1 MVTDVMAISRNSEKH
16 PRNLWLGLMVLLTFL
31 SLEACN
37 TKTES
42 EDVRPVRNM
51 VIETHM
57 TGDLITLTGQLN
69 ARHETKLAF
78 RLSGK
83 LVERLVATGDIV
95 KADQIVAKLDAET
108 ERNTRDAA
116 KADYTAAVAFLDQS
130 EAAERRYGNLI
141 NEKAVS
147 QAEYE
152 EALKQL
158 KTARSQVKAARAKLD
173 SAEDQLGYTVL
184 KADADGVIT
193 AKGAEPG
200 EVVQVGQMIVAL
212 AHEKGRD
219 AVFDMPAQIIRDG
232 ISVNQEVEV
241 WLVDNPDIKTTGKV
255 REISPQADPSTRTY
269 QVKVG
274 LDALPS
280 GMFLGSTV
288 VGRLKLRTGTLIE
301 IPSSALAMAETK
313 PAVWIIDPKTNTV
326 HKREIEITRYTQ
338 DAAIVAS
345 GLQSGERIVTAGVQS
360 LFEGQKVKLLEGENG
375 RP

>member
-1 MVTDVMAISRNSEKH
+1 MVTDMMAIVRNSEKN
-16 PRNLWLGLMVLLTFL
+16 PRNLWLGLMVLLAFL

-37 TKTES
+37 KQPES

-83 LVERLVATGDIV
+83 LVERLVTIGDIV

-147 QAEYE
+147 QQEYE
-152 EALKQL
+152 EALKQH

-200 EVVQVGQMIVAL
+200 EVVHVGQMIVAL

-301 IPSSALAMAETK
+301 IPSYALAMAETK

-326 HKREIEITRYTQ
+326 HKREIEITRYTR

>member
-1 MVTDVMAISRNSEKH
+1 MVTDMLAIVRNSEKN
-16 PRNLWLGLMVLLTFL
+16 PRNLWLGLMVLLAFL
-31 SLEACN
+31 SLEACDK
-37 TKTES
+37 KTES

-69 ARHETKLAF
+69 ARHETKMAF

-83 LVERLVATGDIV
+83 LVERLVAIGDIV

-116 KADYTAAVAFLDQS
+116 KADYTAALAFLDQS
-130 EAAERRYGNLI
+130 EASERRFGNLI
-141 NEKAVS
+141 NAQAVS

-152 EALKQL
+152 EALRQL

-200 EVVQVGQMIVAL
+200 EVVRVGQMIVAL

-241 WLVDNPDIKTTGKV
+241 WLEDNPDIKTTGKV

-301 IPSSALAMAETK
+301 IPSYALAMAETK

-338 DAAIVAS
+338 DTAIVAS

>member
-1 MVTDVMAISRNSEKH
+1 MVTDMMALVRNSEKH
-16 PRNLWLGLMVLLTFL
+16 PRNLWLGLMALLVVL
-31 SLEACN
+31 SLEACD
-37 TKTES
+37 KQPES
-42 EDVRPVRNM
+42 EDVRPVRTM

-83 LVERLVATGDIV
+83 LVERLVAPGDIV

-141 NEKAVS
+141 NENAVS
-147 QAEYE
+147 QQEYE
-152 EALKQL
+152 EALKQH
-158 KTARSQVKAARAKLD
+158 KTARSQVKARRAKLD
-173 SAEDQLGYTVL
+173 SAEEQFGYTVL

-212 AHEKGRD
+212 AHQKGRD

-288 VGRLKLRTGTLIE
+288 GGRLKLRTGTLIE
-301 IPSSALAMAETK
+301 IPSYALAMAETK

>member
-1 MVTDVMAISRNSEKH
+1 
-16 PRNLWLGLMVLLTFL
+16 MVLLAFL

-37 TKTES
+37 KQPES

-83 LVERLVATGDIV
+83 LVERLVTIGDIV

-147 QAEYE
+147 QQEYE
-152 EALKQL
+152 EALKQH

-200 EVVQVGQMIVAL
+200 EVVRVGQMIVAL

-241 WLVDNPDIKTTGKV
+241 WLEDNPDIKTTGKV

-301 IPSSALAMAETK
+301 IPSYALAMAETK

>member
-1 MVTDVMAISRNSEKH
+1 MVTDMMAIVRNSEKN
-16 PRNLWLGLMVLLTFL
+16 PRNLWLGLMVLLAFL

-37 TKTES
+37 KQPES

-83 LVERLVATGDIV
+83 LGERLVTIGDIV
-95 KADQIVAKLDAET
+95 KADQIVAKLDAAT

-147 QAEYE
+147 QQEYE
-152 EALKQL
+152 EALKQH

-200 EVVQVGQMIVAL
+200 EVVHVGQMIVAL

-301 IPSSALAMAETK
+301 IPSYALAMAETK

-326 HKREIEITRYTQ
+326 HKREIEITRYTR

>member
-1 MVTDVMAISRNSEKH
+1 
-16 PRNLWLGLMVLLTFL
+16 MVLLAFL

-37 TKTES
+37 KQPES

-83 LVERLVATGDIV
+83 LVERLVTIGDIV

-147 QAEYE
+147 QQEYE
-152 EALKQL
+152 EALKQH

-200 EVVQVGQMIVAL
+200 EVVHVGQMIVAL

-301 IPSSALAMAETK
+301 IPSYALAMAETK

>member
-1 MVTDVMAISRNSEKH
+1 MVTDMMAIVRNSEKN
-16 PRNLWLGLMVLLTFL
+16 PRNLWLGLMVLLAFL
-31 SLEACN
+31 SLEACD
-37 TKTES
+37 KQPES
-42 EDVRPVRNM
+42 EDVRPVRTM

-83 LVERLVATGDIV
+83 LVERLVTIGDIV

-147 QAEYE
+147 QQEYE
-152 EALKQL
+152 EALKQH

-200 EVVQVGQMIVAL
+200 EVVHVGQMIVAL

-301 IPSSALAMAETK
+301 IPSYALAMAETK

-326 HKREIEITRYTQ
+326 HKREIEITRYTR